1 MVREYHKWNSSRLG
15 REMELLIFGHGGM
28 PVLAFPTSGGRFFD
42 MEDRGMIGA
51 LGGRIESGDLQIFCV
66 DSLDGESWYNRQAP
80 PRGRVERHLQYEA
93 YLLNEVLPLIRQ
105 RNGDPLLTAAGCSL
119 GGYHAVNM
127 ALKHP
132 GLFTGALS
140 MSGAF
145 DLSGFLDGYYDQ
157 DCYYN
162 LPAHYLPSLID
173 PLVLERLRG
182 NRFVLA
188 TGWDDRCLGQNQQL
202 DRILGEKAIP
212 HELHVW
218 ATPNSH
224 DWATWARMA
233 QEYL

>member
-15 REMELLIFGHGGM
+15 REMELLIFGHAGM
-28 PVLAFPTSGGRFFD
+28 PVLAFPTSNGRFFD
-42 MEDRGMIGA
+42 WEDRGMIGA
-51 LGGRIESGDLQIFCV
+51 LDGRIENGDLQIFCA
-66 DSLDGESWYNRQAP
+66 DSLDDESWYNRQAP
-80 PRGRVERHLQYEA
+80 PRQRIERHMQYET

-105 RNGDPLLTAAGCSL
+105 RNDDALLTAAGCSL
-119 GGYHAVNM
+119 GGYHAVNI

-145 DLSGFLDGYYDQ
+145 DLSGFLDGYYDK

-162 LPAHYLPSLID
+162 LPSHYLPNLTD
-173 PLVLERLRG
+173 PLVLARLRG

-188 TGWDDRCLGQNQQL
+188 TGWDDRCLGQNQRL
-202 DRILGEKAIP
+202 DRILGDKAIP
-212 HELHVW
+212 HELRVW
-218 ATPNSH
+218 ETPNSH
-224 DWATWARMA
+224 NWGTWAKMA

>member
-15 REMELLIFGHGGM
+15 REMELLIFGHAGM

-42 MEDRGMIGA
+42 WEDRGMIGA
-51 LGGRIESGDLQIFCV
+51 LGGRIESGDLHIFCV
-66 DSLDGESWYNRQAP
+66 DSLDGESWYNRKAP
-80 PRGRVERHLQYEA
+80 PRQRIERHLRYEA
-93 YLLNEVLPLIRQ
+93 YLVNEVLPLVRQ
-105 RNGDPLLTAAGCSL
+105 RNEAPRPAAAGCSL
-119 GGYHAVNM
+119 GGYHAVNI

-140 MSGAF
+140 LSGAF

-157 DCYYN
+157 DCYFN
-162 LPAHYLPSLID
+162 LPAHYLPNLTD
-173 PLVLERLRG
+173 PPVLERLRG

-202 DRILGEKAIP
+202 DRILDEKAIP

-218 ATPNSH
+218 ETPNSH
-224 DWATWARMA
+224 DWAAWAKMA